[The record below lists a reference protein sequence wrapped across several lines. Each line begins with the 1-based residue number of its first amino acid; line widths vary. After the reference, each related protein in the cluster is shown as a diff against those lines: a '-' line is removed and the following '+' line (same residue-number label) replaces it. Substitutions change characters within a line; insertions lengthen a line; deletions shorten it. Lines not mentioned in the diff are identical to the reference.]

1 MLPDCETADEE
12 KVGRVNM
19 LKYLKKYWFFCLLA
33 PLFMVG
39 EVFMDLLQP
48 DLMADIVDNGVL
60 KSNMSLIIHV
70 GIRMI
75 LTVAVGGICGVLCGV
90 FANIAAQGFG
100 NDLRKDL
107 FTKIMNL
114 SWEQTDKIST
124 GSLVTRLT
132 NDVTQVQN
140 MVMMAV
146 RGFVRNSVMFVGG
159 IFMLYRQ
166 SPKFALV
173 AAGGLPIVVFF
184 VMFFLKKAAPLF
196 AIVQKKLDGINN
208 VMQET
213 VAGARVV
220 KAYVKE
226 EYELD
231 RFDQANNALCEENLR
246 VQTLLAFMSPCMNIV
261 LNLCVVGV
269 ILIGGFTAKEGGTIT
284 PGNTMAAITYL
295 AQILHGITFMANIFQ
310 TFSRAKASADRINEV
325 LKNPDIII
333 DGTGAKVQDTKG
345 CVEFKNV
352 SFSYPESDGDHVL
365 ENISLRVNQGE
376 TLAIIGATGS
386 GKSSLVHLIPRFY
399 DAVEGEVL
407 VDGVNV
413 KDYELTELRD
423 KISIV
428 LQKAELYS
436 RSIEEN
442 IRWAKKDASPYE
454 IKKAAEIAQADDFIC
469 NTAYGY
475 YTQVTE
481 GGHSLS
487 GGQKQ
492 RISISRAVLKEHE
505 ILIFDD
511 ATSALDLKTEANLY
525 QALEQDCP
533 GVTKII
539 IAQRIAS
546 IKGADRIAVLDNGSI
561 SATGTHEELLKSSQI
576 YRDIY
581 SSQMKEGG
589 AA

>member
-1 MLPDCETADEE
+1 
-12 KVGRVNM
+12 M

-39 EVFMDLLQP
+39 EVAMDLIQP
-48 DLMADIVDNGVL
+48 DMMADIVDNGVL
-60 KSNMSLIIHV
+60 KSDIALIV
-70 GIRMI
+70 STGIKMI
-75 LTVAVGGICGVLCGV
+75 LTVVLGGFCGIMCGV

-107 FTKIMNL
+107 FAKIMNL
-114 SWEQTDKIST
+114 SFQQTDKIST

-146 RGFVRNSVMFVGG
+146 RGFVRNTVMFVGG
-159 IFMLYRQ
+159 IFMLYQQ

-173 AAGGLPIVVFF
+173 AACGLPFVVFF
-184 VMFFLKKAAPLF
+184 VTFFLKKAAPLF

-226 EYELD
+226 EYELS
-231 RFDQANNALCEENLR
+231 RFDDANDALCAENLR

-261 LNLCVVGV
+261 LNLCVVAV
-269 ILIGGFTAKEGGTIT
+269 ILVGGYTVKAGGTIT

-310 TFSRAKASADRINEV
+310 IFSRAKASADRINEV
-325 LKNPDIII
+325 LKSPDIIT
-333 DGTGAKVQDTKG
+333 DGKGVLEQNTKG
-345 CVEFKNV
+345 TIEFKNV
-352 SFSYPESDGDHVL
+352 SFAYPESDGQCVL
-365 ENISLRVNQGE
+365 EDISFKVNPGE

-399 DAVEGEVL
+399 DVTEGEVL

-413 KDYELTELRD
+413 KDYDLTDLRE
-423 KISIV
+423 KIAIV

-442 IRWAKKDASPYE
+442 IKWAKNDATPWE
-454 IKKAAEIAQADDFIC
+454 IKKAAEIAQADSFIC
-469 NTAYGY
+469 DKTYGY

-492 RISISRAVLKEHE
+492 RISIARAILKEHE
-505 ILIFDD
+505 ILILDD
-511 ATSALDLKTEANLY
+511 STSALDLKTEAAFY
-525 QALEQDCP
+525 QALQKDHP
-533 GVTKII
+533 DVTKII

-546 IKGADRIAVLDNGSI
+546 IKGADRIAVLDNGGI
-561 SATGTHEELLKSSQI
+561 PAIGTHEELMKTSDI

-581 SSQMKEGG
+581 KSQLKEGG
-589 AA
+589 EE

>member
-1 MLPDCETADEE
+1 
-12 KVGRVNM
+12 M

-39 EVFMDLLQP
+39 EVAMDLIQP
-48 DLMADIVDNGVL
+48 DMMADIVDNGVL
-60 KSNMSLIIHV
+60 KSDIALIINV
-70 GIRMI
+70 GIKMI
-75 LTVAVGGICGVLCGV
+75 LTVVLGGFCGVMCGV

-107 FTKIMNL
+107 FAKIMNL
-114 SWEQTDKIST
+114 SFQQTDKIST

-146 RGFVRNSVMFVGG
+146 RGFVRNTVMFLGG
-159 IFMLYRQ
+159 IFMLYQQ
-166 SPKFALV
+166 SPKFAVV
-173 AAGGLPIVVFF
+173 AACGLPFVVCFVFF
-184 VMFFLKKAAPLF
+184 FLRKASPLF

-226 EYELD
+226 EYELS
-231 RFDQANNALCEENLR
+231 RFDDANDALCTENLR

-261 LNLCVVGV
+261 LNICVVAV
-269 ILIGGFTAKEGGTIT
+269 ILVGGYTVQSGGTIT

-325 LKNPDIII
+325 LNSPDIIT
-333 DGTGAKVQDTKG
+333 DGKGAEVHTVDAENTKG
-345 CVEFKNV
+345 TIEFKNV
-352 SFSYPESDGDHVL
+352 SFAYPESDGQCIL
-365 ENISLRVNQGE
+365 ENISFKVNPGE

-399 DAVEGEVL
+399 DVTEGEVL

-413 KDYELTELRD
+413 KDYDLTDLRE
-423 KISIV
+423 KIAIV

-442 IRWAKKDASPYE
+442 IKWSKNDATPWE
-454 IKKAAEIAQADDFIC
+454 IKKAAQIAQADGFIC
-469 NTAYGY
+469 DKTYGY
-475 YTQVTE
+475 YTLVTE

-492 RISISRAVLKEHE
+492 RISIARAILKEHE

-511 ATSALDLKTEANLY
+511 STSALDLKTEAAFY
-525 QALEQDCP
+525 QALQKDHP
-533 GVTKII
+533 DVTKII

-546 IKGADRIAVLDNGSI
+546 IKGADRIAVLDNGGI
-561 SATGTHEELLKSSQI
+561 SAIGTHEELMKTSDI

-581 SSQMKEGG
+581 KSQLKEGG
-589 AA
+589 EE